1 MPLTITQRER
11 AASDLTGNRY
21 PYVAKDG
28 RPQTED
34 SSDLEAKISADS
46 DDSSSIL
53 GGPNNRQ
60 GLDEHQLRDDAVLKL
75 ARTYTGDA
83 GSQYQNPFS
92 ADDNSNLNPRSPNFS
107 GKEWARAMYNISI
120 QDSDP
125 SPATVGVAFQ
135 NLSVHGYG
143 NATAFQVN
151 VGNIWLKVFSAVSS
165 LLGKKGDQVQILQDF
180 EGLLNKGEMLCVLGP
195 PGSGCS
201 TFLKTIAGETHGF
214 YVDSQSYI
222 NFKGISSKEMA
233 SKFRGEVIYTA
244 EIDSHIPTLS
254 VGDTLYFAALARA
267 PQKIPGGVSKKV
279 YAEHLRSVVM
289 AMFGISHTINTRVG
303 DNFVRGVSGG
313 ERKRVSIAEAVLSNA
328 PMQCWDNST
337 RGLDS
342 ANAIEFCKTL
352 RTQAEVFGTT
362 SCVALYQAPQQ
373 AYDVS
378 SEATMQPDY

>member
-11 AASDLTGNRY
+11 AASSLTGNRY
-21 PYVAKDG
+21 DYIATGG

-34 SSDLEAKISADS
+34 LSGSEVKTSIES
-46 DDSSSIL
+46 DDSSPTL
-53 GGPNNRQ
+53 GGRSIPQN
-60 GLDEHQLRDDAVLKL
+60 LDEHQLRDDTVLKL
-75 ARTYTGDA
+75 ARTFTEDA
-83 GSQYQNPFS
+83 GSQQQNPFS
-92 ADDNSNLNPRSPNFS
+92 ANDNSPLNPQSPNFS
-107 GKEWARAMYNISI
+107 AKEWARAMYNISI

-125 SPATVGVAFQ
+125 YPATVGVAFQ

-143 NATAFQVN
+143 SATAFQTT
-151 VGNIWLKVFSAVSS
+151 VGNIWLNAFSAASS
-165 LLGKKGDQVQILQDF
+165 LLGKKGDEIQILRDF
-180 EGLLNKGEMLCVLGP
+180 EGILRKGEMLCVLGP

-201 TFLKTIAGETHGF
+201 TLLKTIAGETHGF
-214 YVDSQSYI
+214 YVDPQSYI
-222 NFKGISSKEMA
+222 NFQGIGPKEMA
-233 SKFRGEVIYTA
+233 SRFRGEAIYTA

-378 SEATMQPDY
+378 TNVTAAPCS